1 MEQIRGYQQG
11 DVILKLRDA
20 LPAGGKKVQPGQRG
34 YVLAEGEAT
43 GHAHTIEAAPGIELY
58 EVDGVL
64 WLRVEGEARTL
75 VHEEHHAQ
83 VVEPGVYEVGR
94 VVEMD
99 PFADEARTVA
109 D

>member
-1 MEQIRGYQQG
+1 MATKAFQQG

-20 LPAGGKKVQPGQRG
+20 LPASCKPVAPGARG
-34 YVLAEGEAT
+34 FVLAEGEAT
-43 GHAHTIEAAPGIELY
+43 GHAHTIEATPGVELH
-58 EVDGVL
+58 EKDGVL
-64 WLRVEGEARTL
+64 WLRVLEEAVPL

-83 VVEPGVYEVGR
+83 TVAPGVYEVGR

-99 PFADEARTVA
+99 PFENEVRTVA